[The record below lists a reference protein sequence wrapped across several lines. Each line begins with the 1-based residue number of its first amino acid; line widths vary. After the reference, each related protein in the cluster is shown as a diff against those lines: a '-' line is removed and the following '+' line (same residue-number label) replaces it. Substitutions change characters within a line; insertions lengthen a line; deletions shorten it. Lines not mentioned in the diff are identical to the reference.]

1 MLTSAKKKLQIF
13 VQNKLLYKCAKF
25 HDLEI
30 CQSKVTEGGAD
41 EAPPPPAMQS
51 PKKPSL
57 YRVKLG
63 IMLACYQLNILPELY
78 F

>member
-1 MLTSAKKKLQIF
+1 MLTSAKKKVKKF

-30 CQSKVTEGGAD
+30 CQSKVTEGGPMRP
-41 EAPPPPAMQS
+41 PPPPAMQS

-57 YRVKLG
+57 YRVKVTKT
-63 IMLACYQLNILPELY
+63 A
-78 F
+78 